1 MKRSLSSRLRQ
12 CGKASTWIFAGFAA
26 VALFFLLA
34 EHRAHLFGWLP
45 FLLLGGCVLMH
56 MFHGGHG
63 GHGQHRSDDTPGRR
77 DQDAAPGEVTPKPG
91 ASASSGT
98 HHH

>member
-1 MKRSLSSRLRQ
+1 
-12 CGKASTWIFAGFAA
+12 
-26 VALFFLLA
+26 
-34 EHRAHLFGWLP
+34 
-45 FLLLGGCVLMH
+45 LGGCVLMH

>member
-1 MKRSLSSRLRQ
+1 MKRSLSSRRRQ

-63 GHGQHRSDDTPGRR
+63 SHGQRRSDDTHRLR
-77 DQDAAPGEVTPKPG
+77 DQDAAPEEGTTKPG

>member
-1 MKRSLSSRLRQ
+1 MKRSLSLHRRQ
-12 CGKASTWIFAGFAA
+12 HGKVSTWIFAGFAT
-26 VALFFLLA
+26 VSLFFLLA

-63 GHGQHRSDDTPGRR
+63 GRGRHGTDDTPPRR
-77 DQDAAPGEVTPKPG
+77 DENQTPEEVISKPG
-91 ASASSGT
+91 ISASSGT

>member
-1 MKRSLSSRLRQ
+1 MKRLLSLRRRQ
-12 CGKASTWIFAGFAA
+12 RGKVSTWIFAGFAA

-77 DQDAAPGEVTPKPG
+77 DQDAAPGEGAPKPG